1 MRDNWLGATGGT
13 DVCTSTPLGW
23 FLGGG
28 VLVYWVNSH
37 SKRYVASKG
46 ENVIGVVT
54 AKTGDLFRVDIGTSQ
69 PASLSYLA
77 FEGATKRNRPNV
89 NIGDIVYAKVCQLLA
104 IEILSTVSTIYLS
117 IVILE
122 LNPTSPGGCAMEPSA
137 Y

>member
-1 MRDNWLGATGGT
+1 M
-13 DVCTSTPLGW
+13 
-23 FLGGG
+23 
-28 VLVYWVNSH
+28 
-37 SKRYVASKG
+37 
-46 ENVIGVVT
+46 IGVVT
-54 AKTGDLFRVDIGTSQ
+54 AKAGDLFRVDIGTSQ

-89 NIGDIVYAKVCQLLA
+89 NVGDIVYAKVCQLLA

>member
-1 MRDNWLGATGGT
+1 M
-13 DVCTSTPLGW
+13 

-28 VLVYWVNSH
+28 VFVYWVNSH

-89 NIGDIVYAKVCQLLA
+89 NVGDIVYAKVCQLLA